1 MTMPGVAMPW
11 LVGYYGVFQAG
22 HVVVNVLYLSGLRP
36 TFPAFICPEKFPMV
50 DVQVAKW
57 ARTSGRLHVSSNYGC
72 QLLCPPDLTP
82 GQVVKEGHW
91 PFVESW
97 IGWCRST
104 ACELSRRTNFAWRA
118 RDVEWQSTRHRGVG
132 SR

>member
-1 MTMPGVAMPW
+1 MVAT
-11 LVGYYGVFQAG
+11 AA
-22 HVVVNVLYLSGLRP
+22 

-104 ACELSRRTNFAWRA
+104 ACELSRRTNFAWA
-118 RDVEWQSTRHRGVG
+118 RPGRRMAVYTAQRCRLTLNPLA
-132 SR
+132 